1 MGKDDNHPNPPATK
15 LGACRKAVY
24 CQKLQVGNDFRPA
37 VLHRWGADASD
48 LTARLRQHD
57 YHPIRS

>member
-1 MGKDDNHPNPPATK
+1 MGKDDNRPNPPATK

-37 VLHRWGADASD
+37 VLHRWGADAK
-48 LTARLRQHD
+48 
-57 YHPIRS
+57 